1 MCCFCIVQLYSG
13 FFFPSELP
21 ILDEPPISNKNA
33 DTEVDEEEYWIP
45 DTDLEEEQLQEKK
58 EKTGKVS

>member
-1 MCCFCIVQLYSG
+1 MIPIKKKNKGGERGPYLCIRL
-13 FFFPSELP
+13 
-21 ILDEPPISNKNA
+21 LDEPPISNKNA

-45 DTDLEEEQLQEKK
+45 DRDLEEEQLQEKK